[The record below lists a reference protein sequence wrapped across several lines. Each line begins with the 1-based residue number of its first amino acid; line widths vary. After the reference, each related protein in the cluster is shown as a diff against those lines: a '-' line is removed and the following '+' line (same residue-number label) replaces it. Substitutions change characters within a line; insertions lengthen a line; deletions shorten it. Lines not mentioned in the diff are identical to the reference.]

1 MMSNTRNSSSTIH
14 HFILGTSNPLTTAIW
29 IINERNSTPVNI
41 DVYQSIVRIMWYRFL
56 LIIIIFVTA
65 AGNILVC
72 LAIARERKLQNTT
85 NYFLMSLAIA
95 DCLVAILVMPMG
107 MIAEVLGH
115 FPLPHYACI
124 IFATMDVLCCTSSIW
139 HMSTMSMDRYF
150 TIRFPFRYGRN
161 KTRRIMLLKIIA
173 VWAISTAV
181 SSPIFVL
188 GIVDKQN
195 VLSNGVCAPNNAS
208 FKLYGSVFA
217 FYIPFIIMIT
227 TYALTMRSLRNV
239 LVHKRKYN
247 RERRRKQ
254 TFQPLAQLVNQYATI
269 AQNIRRTPSTNNSIT
284 NTNINNNNNNSPL
297 INTSYALL
305 TTISPRHSRTQS
317 LLSSNSDLNLKQV
330 SNNIQYSSINMTN
343 RTNIN
348 NDFIH
353 HNNQHLTINYTK
365 PSGSKKRH
373 YYYRHQHQQ
382 PCTINTGINRTK
394 NEHDMST
401 VFEITECSKGTSG
414 SYDSTLKTGN
424 HMRQRSNVTN
434 KQKQKQQQALKMIDS
449 IEQQQQQQQ
458 MPNTT
463 TITSTVST
471 VSPPEADICST
482 TDIDSGPETK
492 ELNSTEIIPSTT
504 SIHSTLLNPTESKSL
519 IIPWQ
524 DYFTIIQ
531 YILQYYLFIHPYRS
545 RPLAIKY
552 KLNENEF
559 NKRSSIVHQSTSTSS
574 VNLIVRKN
582 SQSVSTQTNSLLR
595 LDLSN
600 SHRINNSETNL
611 DNPIKRYKF
620 SFNRSILPS
629 SSLFTKFFRQ
639 SSITLLRSRTHSTK
653 SSISLSQLAPATS
666 LSYSIRQQQQQY
678 PYHHCSSN
686 VFRPIEYEMNHILDN
701 DHRPRAASSSVLLH
715 TTYHRKNHTSLY
727 GPRSLQRQQQYQSGS
742 GYSLK
747 YSNPHTLRRQQQPF
761 TSSTNTNSTD
771 SLSVF
776 QRLNSKYFSTISN
789 QQQQQT
795 YSQRLR
801 DEHIVAANERKALKV
816 LLIIFC
822 VFVTLWTPFFI
833 CTFISAISEQCR
845 ERISSTVWFSITWLG
860 YSSSMANPFIYTIFS
875 DAFRRAFTNII
886 FCRPSDSSF
895 SKQFSTKLSY
905 QKSAVPHQPI
915 HQQLSYRRNLNYE
928 YSRTSTP
935 ISLHPQTSIGGSDAT
950 IYINRCIS
958 NSLR

>member
-1 MMSNTRNSSSTIH
+1 MSLSSRFALLFS
-14 HFILGTSNPLTTAIW
+14 IL
-29 IINERNSTPVNI
+29 V
-41 DVYQSIVRIMWYRFL
+41 
-56 LIIIIFVTA
+56 IFVTA

-239 LVHKRKYN
+239 LVNKRKYN

-254 TFQPLAQLVNQYATI
+254 TFQPLAQIVNQYAAI
-269 AQNIRRTPSTNNSIT
+269 AQSIRRTPSTNNPTTMSTT
-284 NTNINNNNNNSPL
+284 NINNNINNNNNISHFN
-297 INTSYALL
+297 NTSYSLL
-305 TTISPRHSRTQS
+305 TTTTPRDSRTQS
-317 LLSSNSDLNLKQV
+317 LLSSSSDLNLKQV
-330 SNNIQYSSINMTN
+330 SNNIQYGSMNMTN

-348 NDFIH
+348 NELIH
-353 HNNQHLTINYTK
+353 NNNQHLTINYTK
-365 PSGSKKRH
+365 PSGSKKRR
-373 YYYRHQHQQ
+373 YYHQQ
-382 PCTINTGINRTK
+382 QPFTLNTGINRTK
-394 NEHDMST
+394 NDYDMST
-401 VFEITECSKGTSG
+401 VFEITEYSKSAAT
-414 SYDSTLKTGN
+414 SYDVTPITGN
-424 HMRQRSNVTN
+424 RIYQIPNVIN
-434 KQKQKQQQALKMIDS
+434 EQKQRALKSIDI
-449 IEQQQQQQQ
+449 IERQQQQT
-458 MPNTT
+458 PNTT
-463 TITSTVST
+463 MTTAAISTI
-471 VSPPEADICST
+471 SPVEVDICST
-482 TDIDSGPETK
+482 TDIDSGAETNELNSIEIVPSTK
-492 ELNSTEIIPSTT
+492 SIHSTSLNSTESV
-504 SIHSTLLNPTESKSL
+504 SL
-519 IIPWQ
+519 IIPWE
-524 DYFTIIQ
+524 YCLIIIQ
-531 YILQYYLFIHPYRS
+531 YILQYYLYIFPYRS

-552 KLNENEF
+552 KFNENDF
-559 NKRSSIVHQSTSTSS
+559 NKRSSILHQSTSTSS
-574 VNLIVRKN
+574 INIIVRKN
-582 SQSVSTQTNSLLR
+582 SQSVSTQTNSLPPLH
-595 LDLSN
+595 LSN
-600 SHRINNSETNL
+600 THGLNSSETYL
-611 DNPIKRYKF
+611 YNPIKRHKF

-639 SSITLLRSRTHSTK
+639 SSTILRSHVRSTK
-653 SSISLSQLAPATS
+653 SSISLDRHLPIASSCPL
-666 LSYSIRQQQQQY
+666 RQQY
-678 PYHHCSSN
+678 SYHHRSSS
-686 VFRPIEYEMNHILDN
+686 VFRPIESEMDHIFEN
-701 DHRPRAASSSVLLH
+701 DHRPRASSSSALLH
-715 TTYHRKNHTSLY
+715 TTYYRRNHTSLH
-727 GPRSLQRQQQYQSGS
+727 GHRSLKRRQQYQSGS
-742 GYSLK
+742 GYFLT
-747 YSNPHTLRRQQQPF
+747 YSNPYALRRQQQQPF
-761 TSSTNTNSTD
+761 TSSTNTNSSD

-776 QRLNSKYFSTISN
+776 QRINSKYFSTLSN
-789 QQQQQT
+789 HQQQHQT
-795 YSQRLR
+795 QSQRLR
-801 DEHIVAANERKALKV
+801 DEHIVAANERKALRV

-833 CTFISAISEQCR
+833 CTFISAICEQCR
-845 ERISSTVWFSITWLG
+845 ERISPTIWFSITWLG

-886 FCRPSDSSF
+886 FCRPSDSLF
-895 SKQFSTKLSY
+895 SQQFSTKLSH

-915 HQQLSYRRNLNYE
+915 PRQLSYRRNPNHE
-928 YSRTSTP
+928 FSRTSTP
-935 ISLHPQTSIGGSDAT
+935 ISLHHQTSNAGSDAT

-958 NSLR
+958 DSFR

>member
-1 MMSNTRNSSSTIH
+1 MSLSSRFALLFS
-14 HFILGTSNPLTTAIW
+14 IL
-29 IINERNSTPVNI
+29 V
-41 DVYQSIVRIMWYRFL
+41 
-56 LIIIIFVTA
+56 IFVTA

-239 LVHKRKYN
+239 LVNKRKYN

-254 TFQPLAQLVNQYATI
+254 TFQPLAQIVNQYAAI
-269 AQNIRRTPSTNNSIT
+269 AQSIRRTPSTNNPTTMSTT
-284 NTNINNNNNNSPL
+284 NINNNINNNNNISHFN
-297 INTSYALL
+297 NTSYSLL
-305 TTISPRHSRTQS
+305 TTTTPRDSRTQS
-317 LLSSNSDLNLKQV
+317 LLSSSSDLNLKQV
-330 SNNIQYSSINMTN
+330 SNNIQYGSMNMTN

-348 NDFIH
+348 NELIH
-353 HNNQHLTINYTK
+353 NNNQHLTINYTK
-365 PSGSKKRH
+365 PSGSKKRR
-373 YYYRHQHQQ
+373 YYHQQ
-382 PCTINTGINRTK
+382 QPFTLNTGINRTK
-394 NEHDMST
+394 NDYDMST
-401 VFEITECSKGTSG
+401 VFEITEYSKSAAT
-414 SYDSTLKTGN
+414 SYDVTPITGN
-424 HMRQRSNVTN
+424 RIYQIPNVIN
-434 KQKQKQQQALKMIDS
+434 EQKQRALKSIDI
-449 IEQQQQQQQ
+449 IERQQQQT
-458 MPNTT
+458 PNTT
-463 TITSTVST
+463 MTTAAISTI
-471 VSPPEADICST
+471 SPVEVDICST
-482 TDIDSGPETK
+482 TDIDSGVPSTK
-492 ELNSTEIIPSTT
+492 SIHSTSLNSTESV
-504 SIHSTLLNPTESKSL
+504 SL
-519 IIPWQ
+519 IIPWE
-524 DYFTIIQ
+524 YCLIIIQ
-531 YILQYYLFIHPYRS
+531 YILQYYLYIFPYRS

-552 KLNENEF
+552 KFNENDF
-559 NKRSSIVHQSTSTSS
+559 NKRSSILHQSTSTSS
-574 VNLIVRKN
+574 INIIVRKN
-582 SQSVSTQTNSLLR
+582 SQSVSTQTNSLPPLH
-595 LDLSN
+595 LSN
-600 SHRINNSETNL
+600 THGLNSSETYL
-611 DNPIKRYKF
+611 YNPIKRHKF

-639 SSITLLRSRTHSTK
+639 SSTILRSHVRSTK
-653 SSISLSQLAPATS
+653 SSISLDRHLPIASSCPL
-666 LSYSIRQQQQQY
+666 RQQY
-678 PYHHCSSN
+678 SYHHRSSS
-686 VFRPIEYEMNHILDN
+686 VFRPIESEMDHIFEN
-701 DHRPRAASSSVLLH
+701 DHRPRASSSSALLH
-715 TTYHRKNHTSLY
+715 TTYYRRNHTSLH
-727 GPRSLQRQQQYQSGS
+727 GHRSLKRRQQYQSGS
-742 GYSLK
+742 GYFLT
-747 YSNPHTLRRQQQPF
+747 YSNPYALRRQQQQPF
-761 TSSTNTNSTD
+761 TSSTNTNSSD

-776 QRLNSKYFSTISN
+776 QRINSKYFSTLSN
-789 QQQQQT
+789 HQQQHQT
-795 YSQRLR
+795 QSQRLR
-801 DEHIVAANERKALKV
+801 DEHIVAANERKALRV

-833 CTFISAISEQCR
+833 CTFISAICEQCR
-845 ERISSTVWFSITWLG
+845 ERISPTIWFSITWLG

-886 FCRPSDSSF
+886 FCRPSDSLF
-895 SKQFSTKLSY
+895 SQQFSTKLSH

-915 HQQLSYRRNLNYE
+915 PRQLSYRRNPNHE
-928 YSRTSTP
+928 FSRTSTP
-935 ISLHPQTSIGGSDAT
+935 ISLHHQTSNAGSDAT

-958 NSLR
+958 DSFR